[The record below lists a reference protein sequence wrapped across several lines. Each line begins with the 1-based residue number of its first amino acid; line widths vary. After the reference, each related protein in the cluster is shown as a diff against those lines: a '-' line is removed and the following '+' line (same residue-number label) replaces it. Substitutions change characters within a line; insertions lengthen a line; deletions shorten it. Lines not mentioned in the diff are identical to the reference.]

1 MATWAFGEIAVRK
14 ASEHLSLGESAADAA
29 EAGVNAVER
38 DNEDQYFVGLGGLPN
53 AEGCMEF
60 DAAIMDGRCLVRN
73 PPKAMRLTLGARAG
87 SGCRLGAVAGLQ
99 GTVCAVSVA
108 RAVMQHSPHN
118 FLVGDGATK
127 VPTTPAPSRGGP
139 LRGPASAP
147 RLAGAAARNMT
158 RRRCRPTVTPHTGPP
173 QFARA
178 RGFAEEPTLTD
189 DARRAFEEWRA
200 GAGPRPAPPSP
211 PVRRLSAARRGAA
224 ALLAAS

>member
-1 MATWAFGEIAVRK
+1 VATWAFGEIAVRK

-60 DAAIMDGRCLVRN
+60 DAAIMEGRCLVRN
-73 PPKAMRLTLGARAG
+73 PPKAMRLTRGARAG

-118 FLVGDGATK
+118 FLVGDGAIK
-127 VPTTPAPSRGGP
+127 VPTTPAPRQHPRAAARASRGA
-139 LRGPASAP
+139 LASP
-147 RLAGAAARNMT
+147 RSGAGGAAARA
-158 RRRCRPTVTPHTGPP
+158 P
-173 QFARA
+173 Q
-178 RGFAEEPTLTD
+178 RGT
-189 DARRAFEEWRA
+189 
-200 GAGPRPAPPSP
+200 
-211 PVRRLSAARRGAA
+211 
-224 ALLAAS
+224 